1 MRRSRSGRS
10 RDCLLYTSQARP
22 FGATQA
28 AEWSQV
34 ALSAASIAFA
44 FLEPDPTID
53 WNNARLADARRAL
66 GSLGRVR
73 I

>member
-1 MRRSRSGRS
+1 MVSGRLS
-10 RDCLLYTSQARP
+10 
-22 FGATQA
+22 
-28 AEWSQV
+28 
-34 ALSAASIAFA
+34 SAASIAFA